1 MWSKQ
6 LSVIIG
12 LHCKC
17 PSAAV
22 ESVSHF
28 DQSWINMTSGPLCS
42 STDSFFFFCFVLLK
56 NYIGF
61 MTLLCLLCRLTA
73 CI

>member
-42 STDSFFFFCFVLLK
+42 STDSCFLK

-73 CI
+73 CIYGITI